1 MLARRT
7 TTALVGLTVFTN
19 AFQQLPRYALRR
31 ATHRP
36 AADDEDDFD
45 FEAAFKARV
54 EEVQSIDVVEAVFGD
69 EGPVPLDLEKMA
81 ALGKEAAV
89 VGIAAIAGA
98 FLLLFASLYATQS
111 KSPLKEQPVEN
122 TDPGVCLSGKCANGA
137 KNVKALEFTSD
148 RFAEDRNAARAE
160 NPEPFLE

>member
-7 TTALVGLTVFTN
+7 TTALVGLTVFAN
-19 AFQQLPRYALRR
+19 AFQQLPRPALRPMR
-31 ATHRP
+31 RR
-36 AADDEDDFD
+36 AADDDDDFD

-69 EGPVPLDLEKMA
+69 EGPPLDLEKMA
-81 ALGKEAAV
+81 VLGKEAAG
-89 VGIAAIAGA
+89 VGAAAIAGA

-111 KSPLKEQPVEN
+111 KSPLKEQVVE
-122 TDPGVCLSGKCANGA
+122 TVDPGVCLSGKCANGA
-137 KNVKALEFTSD
+137 PRVKALEFTSD
-148 RFAEDRNAARAE
+148 GLADARNEARAA

>member
-1 MLARRT
+1 
-7 TTALVGLTVFTN
+7 
-19 AFQQLPRYALRR
+19 
-31 ATHRP
+31 
-36 AADDEDDFD
+36 
-45 FEAAFKARV
+45 
-54 EEVQSIDVVEAVFGD
+54 
-69 EGPVPLDLEKMA
+69 MA

-89 VGIAAIAGA
+89 VGVAAIAGA
-98 FLLLFASLYATQS
+98 FLLLFSSLFFTQC

-148 RFAEDRNAARAE
+148 RFADDRNAARAE

>member
-1 MLARRT
+1 MRARRT
-7 TTALVGLTVFTN
+7 VSVLVTATAATH
-19 AFQQLPRYALRR
+19 AFQLPRPALRPTR
-31 ATHRP
+31 RR
-36 AADDEDDFD
+36 AADDDDDFD
-45 FEAAFKARV
+45 FEAAFKERV
-54 EEVQSIDVVEAVFGD
+54 AEVQQIDVVEAVFGE

-111 KSPLKEQPVEN
+111 KSPLKEQVVE
-122 TDPGVCLSGKCANGA
+122 TVDPGVCLSGKCANGA
-137 KNVKALEFTSD
+137 PRVKALEFTSD
-148 RFAEDRNAARAE
+148 GLADARNEARAA

>member
-7 TTALVGLTVFTN
+7 TTFLVGLTVFTN
-19 AFQQLPRYALRR
+19 AFQLPRPALRPTR
-31 ATHRP
+31 RR

-54 EEVQSIDVVEAVFGD
+54 EEVQQLDVVEAVFGD
-69 EGPVPLDLEKMA
+69 EGPPLDLEKMA
-81 ALGKEAAV
+81 ALGKEAAG
-89 VGIAAIAGA
+89 VGVAAIAGA

-111 KSPLKEQPVEN
+111 KSPLKEQVVE
-122 TDPGVCLSGKCANGA
+122 TVDPGVCLSGKCANGA
-137 KNVKALEFTSD
+137 PRVKALEFTSD
-148 RFAEDRNAARAE
+148 GLADARNEARAA

>member
-19 AFQQLPRYALRR
+19 AFQLPRQALRIPTR
-31 ATHRP
+31 RP
-36 AADDEDDFD
+36 AADDDDDFD

-69 EGPVPLDLEKMA
+69 EGPPLDLEKMA
-81 ALGKEAAV
+81 ILGKEAAG
-89 VGIAAIAGA
+89 VGVAAIVGA
-98 FLLLFASLYATQS
+98 LLLLFSGIFFTQS
-111 KSPLKEQPVEN
+111 KSPLKEQPVE
-122 TDPGVCLSGKCANGA
+122 TVDPGVCLSGKCANGA
-137 KNVKALEFTSD
+137 TNVKALEFTSD
-148 RFAEDRNAARAE
+148 RFADDRNAARAE

>member
-7 TTALVGLTVFTN
+7 TAALVGLTVFTN
-19 AFQQLPRYALRR
+19 AFQLPRPALRPTR
-31 ATHRP
+31 RR

-54 EEVQSIDVVEAVFGD
+54 EEVQSIDVVEAVFGE
-69 EGPVPLDLEKMA
+69 EGPPLDLEKMA

-111 KSPLKEQPVEN
+111 KSPLKEQVVE
-122 TDPGVCLSGKCANGA
+122 TVDPGVCLSGKCANGA
-137 KNVKALEFTSD
+137 PRVKALEFTSD
-148 RFAEDRNAARAE
+148 GLADARNEARAA

>member
-7 TTALVGLTVFTN
+7 TAALVGLTVFTN
-19 AFQQLPRYALRR
+19 AFQLPRPALRPTR
-31 ATHRP
+31 RR

-69 EGPVPLDLEKMA
+69 EGPPLDLEKMA

-89 VGIAAIAGA
+89 VGVAAIAGA

-111 KSPLKEQPVEN
+111 KSPLKEQVVE
-122 TDPGVCLSGKCANGA
+122 TVDPGVCLSGKCANGA
-137 KNVKALEFTSD
+137 PRVKALEFTSD
-148 RFAEDRNAARAE
+148 GLADARNEARAA

>member
-1 MLARRT
+1 MRARRT
-7 TTALVGLTVFTN
+7 VSVLVTATAATH
-19 AFQQLPRYALRR
+19 AFQLPRPALRPTR
-31 ATHRP
+31 RR

-54 EEVQSIDVVEAVFGD
+54 EEVQSIDVVEAVFGE

-111 KSPLKEQPVEN
+111 KSPLKEQVVE
-122 TDPGVCLSGKCANGA
+122 TVDPGVCLSGKCANGA
-137 KNVKALEFTSD
+137 PRVKALEFTSD
-148 RFAEDRNAARAE
+148 GLADARNEARAA

>member
-7 TTALVGLTVFTN
+7 TAALVGLTVFTN
-19 AFQQLPRYALRR
+19 AFQLPRPALRPTR
-31 ATHRP
+31 RR
-36 AADDEDDFD
+36 AADDDDDFD

-54 EEVQSIDVVEAVFGD
+54 EEVQQIDVVEAVFGD

-111 KSPLKEQPVEN
+111 KSPLKEQVVE
-122 TDPGVCLSGKCANGA
+122 TVDPGVCLSGKCANGA
-137 KNVKALEFTSD
+137 PRVKALEFTSD
-148 RFAEDRNAARAE
+148 GLADARNEARAA

>member
-1 MLARRT
+1 MRARRT
-7 TTALVGLTVFTN
+7 VSVLITATAATH
-19 AFQQLPRYALRR
+19 AFQLPRPALRPTR
-31 ATHRP
+31 RR
-36 AADDEDDFD
+36 AADDDDDFD
-45 FEAAFKARV
+45 FEAAFKERV
-54 EEVQSIDVVEAVFGD
+54 AEVQSIDVVEAVFGE

-111 KSPLKEQPVEN
+111 KSPLKEQVVE
-122 TDPGVCLSGKCANGA
+122 TVDPGVCLSGKCANGA
-137 KNVKALEFTSD
+137 PRVKALEFTSD
-148 RFAEDRNAARAE
+148 GLADARNEARAA

>member
-19 AFQQLPRYALRR
+19 AFQQLPRPALRPTR
-31 ATHRP
+31 RR

-69 EGPVPLDLEKMA
+69 EGRL
-81 ALGKEAAV
+81 
-89 VGIAAIAGA
+89 
-98 FLLLFASLYATQS
+98 
-111 KSPLKEQPVEN
+111 
-122 TDPGVCLSGKCANGA
+122 
-137 KNVKALEFTSD
+137 
-148 RFAEDRNAARAE
+148 
-160 NPEPFLE
+160 

>member
-19 AFQQLPRYALRR
+19 AFQLPRPALRPMR
-31 ATHRP
+31 RR
-36 AADDEDDFD
+36 AADGDDDDFD

-69 EGPVPLDLEKMA
+69 EGPPLDLEKMA
-81 ALGKEAAV
+81 ALGKEAAG
-89 VGIAAIAGA
+89 VGVAAIAGA
-98 FLLLFASLYATQS
+98 FLLLFSALFFTQS

-122 TDPGVCLSGKCANGA
+122 VDPGVCLSGKCANGA

-148 RFAEDRNAARAE
+148 RFADDRNEARAA
-160 NPEPFLE
+160 NPVPFLE

>member
-1 MLARRT
+1 MRARRT
-7 TTALVGLTVFTN
+7 VSVLITATAATH
-19 AFQQLPRYALRR
+19 AFQLPRPALRPTR
-31 ATHRP
+31 RR
-36 AADDEDDFD
+36 AADDDDDFD
-45 FEAAFKARV
+45 FEAAFKQRV
-54 EEVQSIDVVEAVFGD
+54 EEVQQIDVVEAVFGE

-111 KSPLKEQPVEN
+111 KSPLKEQVVE
-122 TDPGVCLSGKCANGA
+122 TVDPGVCLSGKCANGA
-137 KNVKALEFTSD
+137 PRVKALEFTSD
-148 RFAEDRNAARAE
+148 GLADARNEARAA

>member
-1 MLARRT
+1 MRARRT
-7 TTALVGLTVFTN
+7 VAVLGLSAITH
-19 AFQQLPRYALRR
+19 AFQLPRPALRPTR
-31 ATHRP
+31 RR

-45 FEAAFKARV
+45 FEAAFKERV
-54 EEVQSIDVVEAVFGD
+54 AEVQSIDVVEAVFGE

-89 VGIAAIAGA
+89 VGVAAIAGA

-111 KSPLKEQPVEN
+111 KSPLKDQPVEN
-122 TDPGVCLSGKCANGA
+122 IDPGVCLSGKCANGA
-137 KNVKALEFTSD
+137 PRVKALEFTSD
-148 RFAEDRNAARAE
+148 RFADDRNAARAE

>member
-19 AFQQLPRYALRR
+19 AFQQLPRHALRPVR
-31 ATHRP
+31 RR
-36 AADDEDDFD
+36 AADGDDDDFD

-69 EGPVPLDLEKMA
+69 EGPPLDLEKMA
-81 ALGKEAAV
+81 ILGKEAAG
-89 VGIAAIAGA
+89 VGVAAIVGA
-98 FLLLFASLYATQS
+98 LLLLFSGIFFTQS

-122 TDPGVCLSGKCANGA
+122 VDPGVCLSGKCANGA

-148 RFAEDRNAARAE
+148 RFADDRNAARAE

>member
-1 MLARRT
+1 MS
-7 TTALVGLTVFTN
+7 FNWPHTN
-19 AFQQLPRYALRR
+19 QPTNQPM
-31 ATHRP
+31 
-36 AADDEDDFD
+36 
-45 FEAAFKARV
+45 EAAEIRP
-54 EEVQSIDVVEAVFGD
+54 EA
-69 EGPVPLDLEKMA
+69 ERLSAALAEKEAALA

-122 TDPGVCLSGKCANGA
+122 IDPGVCLSGKCANGA
-137 KNVKALEFTSD
+137 RRVKALEFTSD
-148 RFAEDRNAARAE
+148 RFADDRNAARAE

>member
-7 TTALVGLTVFTN
+7 TAALVGLTVFTN
-19 AFQQLPRYALRR
+19 AFQQPRPALRPTR
-31 ATHRP
+31 RR

-45 FEAAFKARV
+45 FEAAFKQRV
-54 EEVQSIDVVEAVFGD
+54 EEVQSIDVVEAVFGE

-89 VGIAAIAGA
+89 VGVAAIAGA
-98 FLLLFASLYATQS
+98 FLLLFSSLFFTQS
-111 KSPLKEQPVEN
+111 KSPLKDQPVEN
-122 TDPGVCLSGKCANGA
+122 MDPGVCLSGKCANGA
-137 KNVKALEFTSD
+137 PRVKALEFTSD
-148 RFAEDRNAARAE
+148 RFADDRNAARAE

>member
-7 TTALVGLTVFTN
+7 TAALVGLTVFTN
-19 AFQQLPRYALRR
+19 AFQLPRPALRPTR
-31 ATHRP
+31 RR

-45 FEAAFKARV
+45 FEAAFKQRV
-54 EEVQSIDVVEAVFGD
+54 EEVQSIDVVEAVFGE
-69 EGPVPLDLEKMA
+69 EGPPLDLEKMA

-111 KSPLKEQPVEN
+111 KSPLKEQVVE
-122 TDPGVCLSGKCANGA
+122 TVDPGVCLSGKCANGA
-137 KNVKALEFTSD
+137 PRVKALEFTSD
-148 RFAEDRNAARAE
+148 GLADARNEARAA